1 MDNPLQTMWR
11 GALNAE
17 RAYEY
22 TKRNRNFRYIP
33 EGVGK
38 FNCGGCGQWVSGG
51 GLKDTRTG
59 RTFCCPECAEKG
71 KTLPPVPGYTPA
83 APGSENVTA
92 PLAPLS
98 FNLHEH
104 KYAHHFLGE
113 HHPNLLQLFLH
124 DDDDPEEAVQN
135 FIECLDKHEKCIMNQ
150 SRGDLRILLK
160 LKEDKQRDVDDTAKA
175 LCMTEE

>member
-1 MDNPLQTMWR
+1 MENPLKTLWQ

-38 FNCGGCGQWVSGG
+38 FNCGGCGRWVAGG
-51 GLKDTRTG
+51 GLKDERTG
-59 RTFCCPECAEKG
+59 RTFCSTQCAEKG
-71 KTLPPVPGYTPA
+71 KTLPPVPGYVPLGT
-83 APGSENVTA
+83 PGSENATAA
-92 PLAPLS
+92 PLAPAA

-104 KYAHHFLGE
+104 KYAHHFLGK
-113 HHPNLLQLFLH
+113 HPNLMQLFLH
-124 DDDDPEEAVQN
+124 DDDDPEEAVHN

-160 LKEDKQRDVDDTAKA
+160 LKEDKQRDVDESAKSLA
-175 LCMTEE
+175 MEE